1 MSFQTKSLQQKLDSK
16 TGVKRILAL
25 DGGGVRGILTLG
37 FLEKIES
44 TLRTRYGKSDMV
56 LSDYYDMMGGTS
68 TGAIMATG
76 LALGMEVKQ
85 IIQLYL
91 DLGEVIFGKR
101 SFSLI
106 PRDWTGFRAI
116 FKENYNSENLEK
128 QLKNTFG
135 EILLGDTQAIKC
147 GLAINTKRAD
157 TYSLWTFANHPDGIY
172 YNSNKDIKLWELCRA
187 SSAAPYYF
195 KPKQLPIKTRS
206 GKMVKSGF
214 VDGGVSLA
222 NNPVFQL
229 FLTATVSSFGFNWVS
244 GENKLFMTSLGTG
257 NGLLL
262 EDPESLVNSR
272 AVAWASKLPNLFM
285 IDALEMNQII
295 LQYLGKNYGP
305 VDFIDNQFGKLEEL
319 KYLNEKLFSFTRHN
333 VRLTAESLAQLGF
346 QFSLDKVRSVAE
358 MDHYENIPDLLAIGR
373 KAAEQFTETHLPTS
387 FDL

>member
-1 MSFQTKSLQQKLDSK
+1 MGITFKNFEQKLDSAH
-16 TGVKRILAL
+16 GPKRILAL

-37 FLEKIES
+37 FLEKIEDL
-44 TLRTRYGKSDMV
+44 LRKRYNKPDLV

-101 SFSLI
+101 SYSLI

-128 QLKNTFG
+128 QLQNTFG
-135 EILLGDTQAIKC
+135 EIVLGDQNKLKC

-157 TYSLWTFANHPDGIY
+157 TYSLWTFANHPNGIY
-172 YNSNKDIKLWELCRA
+172 YKANKDIKLWELCRA

-195 KPKQLPIKTRS
+195 KPKKLPIKTRT
-206 GKMVKSGF
+206 GKAVKSGF

-229 FLTATVSSFGFNWVS
+229 FLTATVPSFGFNWVS
-244 GENKLFMTSLGTG
+244 GEDKLFMTSLGTG
-257 NGLLL
+257 NGLLI
-262 EDPESLVNSR
+262 EDPENLVNSR

-285 IDALEMNQII
+285 IDALEMNQIV
-295 LQYLGKNYGP
+295 LQYFGKNHGP
-305 VDFIDNQFGKLEEL
+305 ADFIDNQFGKLEEL
-319 KYLNEKLFSFTRHN
+319 KFLKEKLFSFTRHN
-333 VRLTAESLAQLGF
+333 VRLTQDALSDLGF
-346 QFSLDKVRSVAE
+346 KFDLNKVRSIAE

-373 KAAEQFTETHLPTS
+373 KASEQFTETNLPTS

>member
-1 MSFQTKSLQQKLDSK
+1 MVVVF
-16 TGVKRILAL
+16 GE
-25 DGGGVRGILTLG
+25 
-37 FLEKIES
+37 FLPWDFGKIES

-172 YNSNKDIKLWELCRA
+172 YNSNKDIKLWNCAEL
-187 SSAAPYYF
+187 
-195 KPKQLPIKTRS
+195 
-206 GKMVKSGF
+206 V
-214 VDGGVSLA
+214 
-222 NNPVFQL
+222 
-229 FLTATVSSFGFNWVS
+229 
-244 GENKLFMTSLGTG
+244 
-257 NGLLL
+257 LLHH
-262 EDPESLVNSR
+262 
-272 AVAWASKLPNLFM
+272 
-285 IDALEMNQII
+285 II
-295 LQYLGKNYGP
+295 LNPNNFLSKRAAGKWSN
-305 VDFIDNQFGKLEEL
+305 
-319 KYLNEKLFSFTRHN
+319 
-333 VRLTAESLAQLGF
+333 LAL
-346 QFSLDKVRSVAE
+346 
-358 MDHYENIPDLLAIGR
+358 
-373 KAAEQFTETHLPTS
+373 
-387 FDL
+387 

>member
-1 MSFQTKSLQQKLDSK
+1 MGISFKNFEQKLDAA
-16 TGVKRILAL
+16 TGPKRILAL

-37 FLEKIES
+37 FLEKIEGL
-44 TLRTRYGKSDMV
+44 LRKRYNKPDLV

-76 LALGMEVKQ
+76 LAMGMQVKQ

-101 SFSLI
+101 SFSFI

-128 QLKNTFG
+128 QLQNTFG
-135 EILLGDTQAIKC
+135 EIVLGDQNNLKC

-157 TYSLWTFANHPDGIY
+157 TYSLWTFANHPSGIY
-172 YNSNKDIKLWELCRA
+172 YKANKDIKLWELCRA

-206 GKMVKSGF
+206 GKAVKSGF

-229 FLTATVSSFGFNWVS
+229 FLTATVPSFGFNWVS
-244 GENKLFMTSLGTG
+244 GEDKLFMTSLGTG
-257 NGLLL
+257 NGLLI
-262 EDPESLVNSR
+262 EDPDSLVNSR

-285 IDALEMNQII
+285 IDALEMNQVI

-305 VDFIDNQFGKLEEL
+305 SDFIDNQFGKLEEL
-319 KYLNEKLFSFTRHN
+319 KYLKEKLFSFTRHN
-333 VRLTAESLAQLGF
+333 VRLTQESLSQLGF
-346 QFSLDKVRSVAE
+346 QFSVEKVRSVAE
-358 MDHYENIPDLLAIGR
+358 MDHYENIADLLAIGR
-373 KAAEQFTETHLPTS
+373 KAAENFIEPHLPEL